1 MSSGLLPTSH
11 PGALLARQL
20 HNRLPDWHTA
30 PSGQD
35 AVDLVD
41 PAGVWVLHVYDSGE
55 VALHNRGELA
65 GVLRRPDPG
74 ALAAFLTVV
83 RSRAQANRP
92 NAWNYARDGEPET
105 VEPLP
110 AGVDGYPLGRRH
122 AAIPNQRNGSAVT
135 R

>member
-1 MSSGLLPTSH
+1 MTTTTALTSH

-20 HNRLPDWHTA
+20 HNRLPDWNTA
-30 PSGQD
+30 PSGLN

-41 PAGVWVLHVYDSGE
+41 PAGVWVLHVYDNGE
-55 VALHNRGELA
+55 VALHQRGELA

-83 RSRAQANRP
+83 LARAQAERP
-92 NAWNYARDGEPET
+92 SGWDYAREEPEDT
-105 VEPLP
+105 EPLP
-110 AGVDGYPLGRRH
+110 SNVDGYALGRL
-122 AAIPNQRNGSAVT
+122 AGLIPRQRNGSAVA

>member
-1 MSSGLLPTSH
+1 MKTTSMPVSQ

-30 PSGQD
+30 PSGLD

-41 PAGVWVLHVYDSGE
+41 PAGVWHLHVYDSGE
-55 VALHNRGELA
+55 VALHQRGELA

-83 RSRAQANRP
+83 LARAQVARP
-92 NAWNYARDGEPET
+92 SGWDYAREEPEDS
-105 VEPLP
+105 VALP
-110 AGVDGYPLGRRH
+110 SNVDGYALGRRST
-122 AAIPNQRNGSAVT
+122 AVIPRQRNGSGVT